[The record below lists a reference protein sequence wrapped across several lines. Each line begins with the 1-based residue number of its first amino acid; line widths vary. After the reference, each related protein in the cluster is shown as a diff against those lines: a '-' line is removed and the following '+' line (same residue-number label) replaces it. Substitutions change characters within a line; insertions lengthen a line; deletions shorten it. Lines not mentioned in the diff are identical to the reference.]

1 MLHELEFFLFDD
13 ENVNTKVAQ
22 NGSLPEV
29 KRGTNNTV
37 IYFCYYTPITC
48 GRPFPLIRSHCS
60 TVHVKEIAVNFVI
73 SFFIQNFETIIK
85 FSKQIISGCEDE
97 DGNMIHV
104 GENVTKSC
112 VLYNCESYQ
121 NNLRYLKVLQGG
133 KQNNT
138 VQLCEFVNI
147 LVFVMFCS
155 LVNFCF
161 FTGQD

>member
-1 MLHELEFFLFDD
+1 MFPQTVICLHKGMLHELEFFLFDD

-48 GRPFPLIRSHCS
+48 GKLLSLFPLFYS
-60 TVHVKEIAVNFVI
+60 TCKRDRCQFCNHFLIKILKL
-73 SFFIQNFETIIK
+73 SSKSQN
-85 FSKQIISGCEDE
+85 KQIILGCEDE
-97 DGNMIHV
+97 DGNMIQV
-104 GENVTKSC
+104 GKNVTKSC

-133 KQNNT
+133 KQNSTLQHCNN
-138 VQLCEFVNI
+138 EI
-147 LVFVMFCS
+147 FC
-155 LVNFCF
+155 L
-161 FTGQD
+161 